1 MKAAWAGLKL
11 AIIPL
16 LTLGLVVV
24 GIAALG
30 VGAVRM
36 SFAEVLQALGHLG
49 HAEDTHARILYD
61 LRMPRILVGALCGAM
76 FAASGA
82 ILQGVVRNPLA
93 SPDIVGVAAGAGL
106 AAVFTLILLPQAPL
120 WALPVGAC
128 LGGFLA
134 FVLVYLLSIRTG
146 EVLPIR
152 LALIGVAVEAS
163 LDALRRL
170 ILVRADDGVAQA
182 LTFLVGTVYGAD
194 WERLWRVLPFAL
206 LLIPLA
212 LVLHQKLDVLSFG
225 DATAKS
231 LGMRL
236 ELGRLVALLL
246 GVALASVAVTGTGIL
261 GFVGLIAPHAA
272 RLLVGSRFH
281 LLLPVSLLLGA
292 ILVVVADTL
301 ARGLVPPLEIPAGLL
316 TTLVGAPY
324 FLYLM
329 RRVGRAR

>member
-1 MKAAWAGLKL
+1 MGL
-11 AIIPL
+11 
-16 LTLGLVVV
+16 
-24 GIAALG
+24 
-30 VGAVRM
+30 
-36 SFAEVLQALGHLG
+36 FEVLQALTGP
-49 HAEDTHARILYD
+49 ADATNTRILYE

-106 AAVFTLILLPQAPL
+106 AAVFTLILLPTSPI
-120 WALPVGAC
+120 WALPVGAFV
-128 LGGFLA
+128 GA
-134 FVLVYLLSIRTG
+134 FVAFGLVYALSIKVG

-163 LDALRRL
+163 LDGLRRL
-170 ILVRADDGVAQA
+170 VLIRAEDGVAQA
-182 LTFLVGTVYGAD
+182 LIFLVGTVYGAD
-194 WERLWRVLPFAL
+194 WDRLWRVLPFAL
-206 LLIPLA
+206 VLIPLA
-212 LVLHQKLDVLSFG
+212 LLLSRRLDVLGFG
-225 DATAKS
+225 DSTAKS

-236 ELGRLVALLL
+236 ELGRLVALGL
-246 GVALASVAVTGTGIL
+246 GVALAAVAVTGAGIL

-281 LLLPVSLLLGA
+281 LLLPASMLLGA

-301 ARGLVPPLEIPAGLL
+301 ARGLLPPIEIPAGLL

-329 RRVGRAR
+329 RRVGRMR